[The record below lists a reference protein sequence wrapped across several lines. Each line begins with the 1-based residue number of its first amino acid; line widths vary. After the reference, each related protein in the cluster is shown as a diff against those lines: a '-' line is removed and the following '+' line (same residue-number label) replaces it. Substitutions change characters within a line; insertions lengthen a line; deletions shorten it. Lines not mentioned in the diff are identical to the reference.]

1 MRHLIGFG
9 TVTALVIGVA
19 LFTSAPAKA
28 DLQVCNESGEHI
40 SIAVAYYDAG
50 NDSMVSEGW
59 WNMDSGDCRTPIDGD
74 LKDKYYYLYAESDEH
89 TWTGSHSFCLNPEHR
104 FTLYDVDTRCDYA
117 WTKFFQ
123 VDTGDADS
131 YTQTIR

>member
-1 MRHLIGFG
+1 MRHLISFG

-59 WNMDSGDCRTPIDGD
+59 WNMDSGDCRTPID
-74 LKDKYYYLYAESDEH
+74 
-89 TWTGSHSFCLNPEHR
+89 
-104 FTLYDVDTRCDYA
+104 
-117 WTKFFQ
+117 
-123 VDTGDADS
+123 
-131 YTQTIR
+131 